1 MNLYL
6 RLAWR
11 NIWRHRRRTVIV
23 VGAIGFTLAMLMFYD
38 GLLAGFEGAIYGN
51 AIKVLGG
58 NIQIHAEG
66 YQAKGGQTPL
76 IPLPDDQAAVKAA
89 LAQPQVVAASRRIN
103 TSGLATNRKGAFA
116 IGITGI
122 EPEQEAQIF
131 LIAQNVIQGR
141 YLTAADQ
148 DMILIGKGLADAME
162 VKVGD
167 RFSLSGRAPHQQIKT
182 RTMTVV
188 GIYDVGM
195 ADIEKRSIYMSLAN
209 AQDLYDLSGQS
220 TEVVV
225 ALKQIGQEP
234 AVMSAMQP
242 DLPGYEMASWQ
253 TNYPEL
259 QSAIETK
266 GAGMRIFEFIILITV
281 GIGILN
287 LMLMAVYER
296 TREIGLLSA
305 FGVKPGQIRAIFLLE
320 GAMLGVVGV
329 VVGIGL
335 GLLLNFTMSKVGM
348 DFGQFSSITEYTAL
362 ISGKIYTTL
371 GLEKIVGHV
380 VIIFVVTVLASLYPA
395 NEAAQQEPAKSLHYV

>member
-11 NIWRHRRRTVIV
+11 NIWRHRRRTIIV
-23 VGAIGFTLAMLMFYD
+23 ALAISFTLAMLMLYD
-38 GLLAGFEGAIYGN
+38 GMIAGFEDGIYGN

-58 NIQIHAEG
+58 NIQIHASG

-76 IPLPDDQAAVKAA
+76 LPLPDDQAAVKAA
-89 LAQPQVVAASRRIN
+89 LSQPQVVAASRRIN
-103 TSGLATNRKGAFA
+103 TSGLATSRKGAFA
-116 IGITGI
+116 VGITAI
-122 EPEQEAQIF
+122 EPEQEQSVY
-131 LIAQNVIQGR
+131 LIAPNVTEGR
-141 YLTAADQ
+141 FLTAADQ
-148 DMILIGKGLADAME
+148 DMILIGKGLADAMD

-195 ADIEKRSIYMSLAN
+195 ADIEKRSVYMSLAN
-209 AQDLYDLSGQS
+209 AQDLYDLNGQS

-234 AVMSAMQP
+234 AVMKAIQP
-242 DLPGYEMASWQ
+242 GLSGFEMASWQ

-266 GAGMRIFEFIILITV
+266 GAAMKVFEIIILITV
-281 GIGILN
+281 GIGIFN
-287 LMLMAVYER
+287 LLLMAVYER
-296 TREIGLLSA
+296 TREIGLLA
-305 FGVKPGQIRAIFLLE
+305 ALGLKPGQIRALFLLE
-320 GAMLGVVGV
+320 GAMLGLVGV
-329 VVGIGL
+329 IMGISL
-335 GLLLNFTMSKVGM
+335 GLLINFTMSKVGM
-348 DFGQFSSITEYTAL
+348 DFSQFSSMTEYTAL
-362 ISGKIYTTL
+362 ISDKVYTSL

-380 VIIFVVTVLASLYPA
+380 VIILVITVLASLYPA
-395 NEAAQQEPAKSLHYV
+395 SEAAQQEPAKSLHYV